1 MDFDDYQKL
10 SRKTAIYPNMG
21 DNFIYPTLGL
31 TGEAGEVAN
40 KVKKIQRD
48 KDGVLGDEDKK
59 ELSKEIG
66 DVLWYIA
73 NLCSELKL
81 NLSTVAKE
89 NIKKLSSR
97 VKYNKLSGSGDNR

>member
-1 MDFDDYQKL
+1 MDFDDYQKK
-10 SRKTAIYPNMG
+10 SRKTAVYPNLG
-21 DNFIYPTLGL
+21 NNFIYPTLGL
-31 TGEAGEVAN
+31 VGEAGEVSN

-48 KDGVLGDEDKK
+48 RNGVLGEGDKK

-97 VKYNKLSGSGDNR
+97 VKRNKLSGSGDNR

>member
-1 MDFDDYQKL
+1 MTLDDYQQKA
-10 SRKTAIYPNMG
+10 KTTAMYPNRG
-21 DNFIYPTLGL
+21 NNIIYPTLGL

-40 KVKKIQRD
+40 KVKKIQD

-97 VKYNKLSGSGDNR
+97 VKRNKLSGSGDNR

>member
-10 SRKTAIYPNMG
+10 SRKTATYPNLG

-48 KDGVLGDEDKK
+48 RGGVLSDEDKK

-97 VKYNKLSGSGDNR
+97 VRRYKLFGSGDNR